1 MNAKKLGLGIVGIFL
16 IGIVAAS
23 FLPYF
28 GVITGTATVTAPV
41 FYLGGNATEGG
52 VYHNLLV
59 DQIPSSE
66 EEVYFYDGHR
76 EVFKTGNL
84 NVSYFYPITLHA
96 YVWMKTNFSGS
107 KIQARFLKLNN
118 NNNEQT
124 ICEVSNPVV
133 VTATNYFSEYDLSCN
148 SSGQIDLSTHNK
160 IGLEL
165 RGNGNESIDYRIST
179 GHSYT
184 AGYSRIEVIPQ

>member
-28 GVITGTATVTAPV
+28 GVTTGTTTVSAPV

-59 DQIPSSE
+59 DKISSSE
-66 EEVYFYDGHR
+66 EKIYFYDGHR
-76 EVFKTGNL
+76 EVFKTENL

-107 KIQARFLKLNN
+107 EIQARFLKLDS
-118 NNNEQT
+118 NNNEQI
-124 ICEVSNPVV
+124 ICEVSSPIAI
-133 VTATNYFSEYDLSCN
+133 TATSKFTEKDFLCN

-184 AGYSRIEVIPQ
+184 DGYSRIEVTPQ